1 MKVPQTNGIYTDR
14 FTKFAKLTLLQAGD
28 TSLDFKADDTS
39 LDFLKAVF
47 LLGRFWNTLPYII
60 LNVVARLVDK

>member
-14 FTKFAKLTLLQAGD
+14 FIKFAKLTLLQ
-28 TSLDFKADDTS
+28 ADDTS

-47 LLGRFWNTLPYII
+47 YKFY
-60 LNVVARLVDK
+60 LVDS